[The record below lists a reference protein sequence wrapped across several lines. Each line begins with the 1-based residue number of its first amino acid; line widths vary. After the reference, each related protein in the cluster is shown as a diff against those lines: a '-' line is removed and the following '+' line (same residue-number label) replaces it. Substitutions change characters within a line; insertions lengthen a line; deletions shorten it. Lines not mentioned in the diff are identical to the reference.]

1 MDPEPGEGNT
11 HPAQSAVAITQLQWT
26 VMDGHRE
33 KDKQAESA
41 DPRQSALESEVAA
54 LIAEAVNLEKPA
66 AELDPAIP
74 LFGDGL
80 GLDSIDVL
88 EIALAVSRKYGFQL
102 RSDDPGN
109 RRIFASLRSLSA

>member
-1 MDPEPGEGNT
+1 MI
-11 HPAQSAVAITQLQWT
+11 H
-26 VMDGHRE
+26 
-33 KDKQAESA
+33 ESQGA
-41 DPRQSALESEVAA
+41 GLEQQTELETEVAT

-66 AELDPAIP
+66 AELDPNVP

-88 EIALAVSRKYGFQL
+88 EIALAVSKKYGFQL

-109 RRIFASLRSLSA
+109 RRIFASLRSLSAHIAQHRIR